1 MKKTILTTAAA
12 LAMIFS
18 VNVASAQVFEESA
31 GNDPQQQT
39 QQKDDYQQIETSQLP
54 NAVQQAVEQEYQG
67 SQISEA
73 YLKQKDGETKYKLVL
88 TTQDGQS
95 QEVWSD
101 AEGNLKDK
109 DDK

>member
-18 VNVASAQVFEESA
+18 VNIASAQVYEESA
-31 GNDPQQQT
+31 GNDPQQQV
-39 QQKDDYQQIETSQLP
+39 QQKDD
-54 NAVQQAVEQEYQG
+54 QG

>member
-1 MKKTILTTAAA
+1 MKKTFLTTVTA
-12 LAMIFS
+12 LALIFS
-18 VNVASAQVFEESA
+18 VNIASAQVDGAIAENQQEMT
-31 GNDPQQQT
+31 QQQ
-39 QQKDDYQQIETSQLP
+39 DDFQQIETNQLP
-54 NAVQQAVEQEYQG
+54 AAVQQAVEQAHQG

-73 YLKQKDGETKYKLVL
+73 YLKEKDGQTKYKLVL

-95 QEVWSD
+95 QEVFSD

>member
-1 MKKTILTTAAA
+1 MKKTLLTTVTA

-18 VNVASAQVFEESA
+18 VNIASAQVYEEA
-31 GNDPQQQT
+31 GGNQQQQT
-39 QQKDDYQQIETSQLP
+39 QQQDDFQQIEANQLP
-54 NAVQQAVEQEYQG
+54 AAVQQAVEQEHQG

-73 YLKQKDGETKYKLVL
+73 YLKEKDGQTKYKLVL

-95 QEVWSD
+95 QEIFSD